1 MGLLGVNDFADG
13 EPNMG
18 DLERLHKHIGGRVS
32 EAPRGRYAPAAR
44 PNDGRDVLE
53 LIEEA
58 AELFTK
64 REDQAREFEARA
76 RAAAQG
82 AIEKLQSAEDTIRV
96 LMDDNSAA
104 EARIAQLSEKLHELA
119 EALKV
124 ERARVVAA
132 ESQLPRLEMRART
145 AEAMAEEC
153 GKTLSRIEETIRTK
167 LLRERP
173 SGHHRAAAA

>member
-1 MGLLGVNDFADG
+1 MGLLGVNDFANG

-18 DLERLHKHIGGRVS
+18 DLERLHKHIGSRIS

-44 PNDGRDVLE
+44 PKDGRDVLE

-64 REDQAREFEARA
+64 REDQAREFETRA

-104 EARIAQLSEKLHELA
+104 EARIAQLSQKLHELA

-153 GKTLSRIEETIRTK
+153 EKTLSRIEETIRTK